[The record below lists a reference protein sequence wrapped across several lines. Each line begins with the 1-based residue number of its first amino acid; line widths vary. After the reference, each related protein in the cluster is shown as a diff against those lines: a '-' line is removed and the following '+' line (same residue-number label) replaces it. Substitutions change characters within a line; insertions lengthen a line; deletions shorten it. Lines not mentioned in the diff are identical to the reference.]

1 MYNLNK
7 FDDNGVCWPLKLYN
21 QYNSGELEKE
31 FDKFKKL
38 SIKNFGSVK
47 SLKPHLLSTFFD
59 DLANDKNII
68 AAVKQV
74 IGENIYI
81 WSSAFFAK
89 AQGEGKIVS
98 YHQDNPYWQLTTDKV
113 VTAWVA
119 LTKSQKISGAL
130 EVVPGSHKLGII
142 KKLDVENAR
151 KSYLNGEKTT
161 SENDLLSYNQNLKD
175 YIKKNKP
182 LALEMMPG
190 EFSLHHVNT
199 VHGSGINKSNHP
211 RIGFA
216 IRYISSETQHFEE
229 KSDSAL
235 HVCGKKNPYYK
246 DEMPPTKDFSMD
258 SLNQYKLAMKSTGV
272 FGNKKY

>member
-1 MYNLNK
+1 MHNLDK
-7 FDDNGVCWPLKLYN
+7 FDDNGVSWPLKLYN
-21 QYNSGELEKE
+21 QYNLGELEKQ

-38 SIKNFGSVK
+38 SIKNFGSIV

-59 DLANDKNII
+59 DLANDKNIL
-68 AAVKQV
+68 ASVKQV

-119 LTKSQKISGAL
+119 LTNSQKISGAL
-130 EVVPGSHKLGII
+130 EVVPGSHKLGLI

-161 SENDLLSYNQNLKD
+161 SENDMLSYNQNLQD
-175 YIKKNKP
+175 YIKKNKL

-216 IRYISSETQHFEE
+216 IRYVSSETQHLEE

-235 HVCGKKNPYYK
+235 HVCGKKNTYYR
-246 DEMPPTKDFSMD
+246 DELPPTKDFSME